1 MSQTPIPAREA
12 DVPGMLSDQEG
23 IHNYTMALRAQRPHF
38 GIHDQSNCLP
48 NPAPHRH
55 EYFQIYVN
63 LKGSTTHYLGSG
75 QRPIKPGTVS
85 FVMPFRVHYIPNL
98 PDGRFY
104 VINASKGL
112 LLPAL
117 DMDVLEMEEVPLH
130 RAPELAPFRF
140 QGFMD
145 FVFRG
150 KDASRLEALCRSMA
164 DEAAR
169 QDTASDMLIR
179 GYLLELIGLVWRR
192 YGDALSDHE
201 ARGLHLQ
208 SRRQAVLR
216 FVRHITRNLRQE
228 LTLANTAEACYLSP
242 THLAHLLKK
251 ETGKTFLE
259 IVTERRI
266 DHAKSLLVFT
276 DMPVGEVCENAGF
289 TDLSHFARRFRQI
302 VGLSPTE
309 YKKLHRSQAGA

>member
-1 MSQTPIPAREA
+1 MNQNATPLSEA
-12 DVPGMLSDQEG
+12 DVPGIFSDQES

-38 GIHDQSNCLP
+38 GIHDQTNCLP
-48 NPAPHRH
+48 NPSPHRH

-75 QRPIKPGTVS
+75 QRPIAPGTIS
-85 FVMPFRVHYIPNL
+85 FVMPFRVHYIPNML
-98 PDGRFY
+98 DGVFY
-104 VINASKGL
+104 VINVSKGF
-112 LLPAL
+112 LLPSL
-117 DMDVLEMEEVPLH
+117 DMDVLEMEEVPLS

-145 FVFRG
+145 FRFRG
-150 KDASRLEALCRSMA
+150 KDFSHLKMLCQRMA

-179 GYLLELIGLVWRR
+179 ACLLEMMGLVWRR
-192 YGDALSDHE
+192 YGDALTDYE
-201 ARGLHLQ
+201 TRGVHLQ

-216 FVRHITRNLRQE
+216 FIRHINKNLSQE
-228 LTLANTAEACYLSP
+228 ITLANAAEACYLSP

-259 IVTERRI
+259 IVTERRV

-276 DMPVGEVCENAGF
+276 DLSVSEICEGVGFADV
-289 TDLSHFARRFRQI
+289 SHFARRFKQV
-302 VGLSPTE
+302 VGSSPSE
-309 YKKLHRSQAGA
+309 YKKLHRSLIST